1 MPKFVS
7 HGWEIY
13 FHPQLFG
20 TQYQELFDRVSNLR
34 EKLPEEDFKHH
45 ATVKLFAAI
54 ITAIETKIPSD
65 PKASHFALTGA
76 LKRYGRVK
84 KMGLPERYR
93 LFFRAFDTPQLK
105 TTVILWLG
113 FPRKE
118 GAKNDC
124 YEVFTKMVA
133 RGTFPDNLDELLANS
148 EAVGGADFRSIELS
162 NPESEVTPD
171 ERT

>member
-1 MPKFVS
+1 MANTS
-7 HGWEIY
+7 NGWEIY

-20 TQYQELFDRVSNLR
+20 TQYKELFDRVSNLR
-34 EKLPEEDFKHH
+34 EKLPEAEFRTH

-54 ITAIETKIPSD
+54 TVAIETKIPSD
-65 PKASHFALTGA
+65 PKASYFTLTGA

-93 LFFRAFDTPQLK
+93 LFFRVFDTSDLK
-105 TTVILWLG
+105 AIVILWLG

-118 GAKNDC
+118 GAKDDC

-133 RGTFPDNLDELLANS
+133 RGTFPDSLDELIASS
-148 EAVGGADFRSIELS
+148 E
-162 NPESEVTPD
+162 TPD
-171 ERT
+171 TSQ

>member
-1 MPKFVS
+1 MAKFVTN
-7 HGWEIY
+7 GWEIY

-20 TQYQELFDRVSNLR
+20 VQYQELIDRVSDLR
-34 EKLPEEDFKHH
+34 EKLPEAEFKTH

-54 ITAIETKIPSD
+54 TAAIETKIPSD
-65 PKASHFALTGA
+65 PLANHFALTGA

-93 LFFRAFDTPQLK
+93 LFFRAFDTPLK
-105 TTVILWLG
+105 VIVILWLG

-124 YEVFTKMVA
+124 YEVFTKMVT
-133 RGTFPDNLDELLANS
+133 RGTFPDSLDELLADCVQD
-148 EAVGGADFRSIELS
+148 E
-162 NPESEVTPD
+162 PE
-171 ERT
+171 

>member
-7 HGWEIY
+7 NDWEIY

-20 TQYQELFDRVSNLR
+20 TQYQELFARVSELR
-34 EKLPEEDFKHH
+34 KKLPEAEFKTH

-54 ITAIETKIPSD
+54 TIAIETKIPGD
-65 PKASHFALTGA
+65 PNARHFALTGA

-93 LFFRAFDTPQLK
+93 LFFRAFDTPELK
-105 TTVILWLG
+105 AIVILWLG

-118 GAKNDC
+118 GAKDDC

-133 RGTFPDNLDELLANS
+133 RGTFPDSLDELIA
-148 EAVGGADFRSIELS
+148 EPEKTQD
-162 NPESEVTPD
+162 ESE
-171 ERT
+171 

>member
-1 MPKFVS
+1 MPKFIS
-7 HGWEIY
+7 NGWEIY

-20 TQYQELFDRVSNLR
+20 IQYQELFDRVSNLR
-34 EKLPEEDFKHH
+34 QKLPEAEFKTH

-54 ITAIETKIPSD
+54 TVAIETKIPFD
-65 PKASHFALTGA
+65 PLASHFALSGA

-105 TTVILWLG
+105 AIVILWLG

-118 GAKNDC
+118 GAKDDC

-133 RGTFPDNLDELLANS
+133 RGTFPDSLDELLANC
-148 EAVGGADFRSIELS
+148 EAIVDEL
-162 NPESEVTPD
+162 E
-171 ERT
+171 